1 MEKADNTIPSRE
13 ELAVYMEESIVSV
26 TSAYEQSPVVLMVD
40 DAIIGT
46 LGNFSA
52 SIGKAKSK
60 KTFNVSAIVASAL
73 SGNTVLHY
81 RSMFPENKR
90 KILYIDTEQGQHH
103 CQQVLKRILRL
114 AELPDDKKPDNLLML
129 SLRKFA
135 PKIRLLIVEEAI
147 GTIPDLGL
155 VIIDG
160 IRDFLYDINSSSEST
175 YIISKFMQWTD
186 DRQIHIH
193 TVLHQNK
200 NDEHARGHIGT
211 ELNNKAETIMQVE
224 VDKEDKNISVV
235 EAVHIR
241 DREFEPFAFRINE
254 EVLPEPVESYLPK
267 EKKIGRPIKEPFDPY
282 KEIPESVHRAA
293 LVAAFANGNIG
304 SYDEYLER
312 LKEGYGLQNVKLG
325 HNKAVKVATFLSN
338 KRMVIKEGKGYAFN
352 PEYHY

>member
-1 MEKADNTIPSRE
+1 MMEKADNTIPSRE
-13 ELAVYMEESIVSV
+13 ELAAYIEESAVSV
-26 TSAYEQSPVVLMVD
+26 TNTYEQSPMVLMVD

-193 TVLHQNK
+193 TVLDRK
-200 NDEHARGHIGT
+200 
-211 ELNNKAETIMQVE
+211 
-224 VDKEDKNISVV
+224 SVV
-235 EAVHIR
+235 
-241 DREFEPFAFRINE
+241 
-254 EVLPEPVESYLPK
+254 
-267 EKKIGRPIKEPFDPY
+267 
-282 KEIPESVHRAA
+282 
-293 LVAAFANGNIG
+293 
-304 SYDEYLER
+304 
-312 LKEGYGLQNVKLG
+312 
-325 HNKAVKVATFLSN
+325 
-338 KRMVIKEGKGYAFN
+338 
-352 PEYHY
+352 

>member
-1 MEKADNTIPSRE
+1 MEKTNTIILSPE
-13 ELAVYMEESIVSV
+13 ELATYMAESTISV
-26 TSAYEQSPVVLMVD
+26 TSTYEHSPVVLMVD
-40 DAIIGT
+40 DTVIGT

-52 SIGKAKSK
+52 SIGKAQSK

-73 SGNTVLHY
+73 SGSTVLHY

-90 KILYIDTEQGQHH
+90 KILYIDTEQRRYH
-103 CQQVLKRILRL
+103 CQLVLKRTLRL
-114 AELPDDKKPDNLLML
+114 ADLPEYKNPDNLIML
-129 SLRKFA
+129 ALHKFSPKLRLA
-135 PKIRLLIVEEAI
+135 IVEQAI
-147 GTIPDLGL
+147 GTIPDLRL

-160 IRDFLYDINSSSEST
+160 IRNFLYDTNSSSEST
-175 YIISKFMQWTD
+175 DIISKFMQWTD

-224 VDKEDKNISVV
+224 VDKEDKTVSVV

-254 EVLPEPVESYLPK
+254 EVMPEPVESYLPK
-267 EKKIGRPIKEPFDPY
+267 EKKTGRPTKGPFDPD
-282 KEIPESVHRAA
+282 KEIPKNVHRPA
-293 LVAAFANGNIG
+293 LDTVFANGNI
-304 SYDEYLER
+304 SIYDDYIER
-312 LKEGYGLQNVKLG
+312 LKEGYGLQGIKLSY
-325 HNKAVKVATFLSN
+325 NKAVKVATLLSD
-338 KRMVIKEGKGYAFN
+338 KQMVIKEGKDYAFN